1 MTGIKMGFEVSKE
14 AIKLVKAGKA
24 VYSSGGV
31 RLLDG
36 TLFELAKPVVQ
47 TATSGNPLSP
57 LTLVSSLGNN
67 VQSVFIQ
74 KGVNKANREIKFLK
88 KQGVEIIK
96 DIDLVHADT
105 IEIKRGMISMM
116 DELYSVNHGV
126 DLLNAKT
133 DISLLKMNQLQNMVS
148 SLTTLTWL
156 NCAFSVLNMGIS
168 IAGFSQVLGKLSGIS
183 DQISALE
190 NKIGWNLMNEYRQQ
204 FDFYCNQ
211 IRTDIQ
217 ALRNYDLKP
226 SKMNSIPEHLNKIQ
240 AFLNRVYID
249 FLAGNINNELACNI
263 LFGLTNAFA
272 QEVQFYST
280 RYQYE
285 NGELPAAYDSWV
297 KTITNMSQSDFLL
310 KLETAMTLEY
320 MDLSLKQQKDI
331 LDASALTS
339 RLQLDNL
346 VFSNLLTDAIPEEE
360 YLNFDNYLA
369 RIASSSDNIKETE
382 NGALLVIA

>member
-1 MTGIKMGFEVSKE
+1 MTGLKMGFEVSKE
-14 AIKLVKAGKA
+14 ALKLVAAGKA
-24 VYSSGGV
+24 EFSSGGV
-31 RLLDG
+31 RWLDG
-36 TLFELAKPVVQ
+36 RLFELAKPVVQ
-47 TATSGNPLSP
+47 TATSGSPLSP

-148 SLTTLTWL
+148 GLTTLTWL

-168 IAGFSQVLGKLSGIS
+168 IVGFSQVLGKLSGIS

-217 ALRNYDLKP
+217 ALRNYELKP

-297 KTITNMSQSDFLL
+297 KTITNMSQRDFLS

-320 MDLSLKQQKDI
+320 MDLSLKQQKEI

-360 YLNFDNYLA
+360 YLNFDHYLA

-382 NGALLVIA
+382 NGALLMIA

>member
-14 AIKLVKAGKA
+14 AVKLVKAGKA

-31 RLLDG
+31 RLMDG

-47 TATSGNPLSP
+47 TASNSNILSP

-74 KGVNKANREIKFLK
+74 KGVNKANRGIKDIK

-96 DIDLVHADT
+96 DLDLIHADT
-105 IEIKRGMISMM
+105 VEIKRGMISVM
-116 DELYSVNHGV
+116 DELYDVNSNV
-126 DLLNAKT
+126 DLLHAKT
-133 DISLLKMNQLQNMVS
+133 DFSLLKMNQLQNMVS
-148 SLTTLTWL
+148 NLTALTWL
-156 NCAFSVLNMGIS
+156 NCAFNVLNIGIS
-168 IAGFSQVLGKLSGIS
+168 IVGFSQVLGKLSSIS

-190 NKIGWNLMNEYRQQ
+190 YKIGWNLMNEYRQQ

-217 ALRNYDLKP
+217 ALQNYEQKP
-226 SKMNSIPEHLNKIQ
+226 SKMHSIPEHLNMIQ

-263 LFGLTNAFA
+263 IFGLTNAFA

-285 NGELPAAYDSWV
+285 KGELPAAYDSWV
-297 KTITNMSQSDFLL
+297 KIITTMSQSDFLS
-310 KLETAMTLEY
+310 KLETAMTMEY

-346 VFSNLLTDAIPEEE
+346 VFSNLLTDTIPEEDF
-360 YLNFDNYLA
+360 LNFDQYVA
-369 RIASSSDNIKETE
+369 RIASSPNNIRETE
-382 NGALLVIA
+382 NGALLMIA